1 MKKILFVILLCHVVL
16 IGGAKEKFGIDFG
29 VGVKGGLNFNKV
41 VAKEWKDKY
50 STDPHA
56 GFFIFLNKYRV
67 GIQLEAL
74 WTQNTIT
81 TDSSFYGLYKQ
92 YYNQASDSL
101 KNGTFRFSTIS
112 IPILLNIKL
121 SQFLWL
127 QGGPQY
133 SANVNMIDKNRIL
146 KSGRDIIKEGNFNLV
161 GGLWIQ
167 FGGKAP
173 LLRVNMGIR
182 YISGIGSMSNL
193 ETITGSKQEW
203 KNQMIQL
210 HIGINY

>member
-1 MKKILFVILLCHVVL
+1 MYSGFVEVNAKY
-16 IGGAKEKFGIDFG
+16 GASLYYYFVESQSNPK
-29 VGVKGGLNFNKV
+29 
-41 VAKEWKDKY
+41 
-50 STDPHA
+50 TDP
-56 GFFIFLNKYRV
+56 V
-67 GIQLEAL
+67 V
-74 WTQNTIT
+74 
-81 TDSSFYGLYKQ
+81 
-92 YYNQASDSL
+92 
-101 KNGTFRFSTIS
+101 
-112 IPILLNIKL
+112 
-121 SQFLWL
+121 LWL